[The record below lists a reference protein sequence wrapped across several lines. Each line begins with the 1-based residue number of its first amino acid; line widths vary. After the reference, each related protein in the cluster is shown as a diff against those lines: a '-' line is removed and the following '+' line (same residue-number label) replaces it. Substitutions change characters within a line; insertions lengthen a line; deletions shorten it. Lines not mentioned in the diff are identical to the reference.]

1 MNDPITSERDAL
13 IELVTDALGDLA
25 TFVTTDTQDARP
37 LPGKVAVYIQPP
49 DLAWPSWDDEPDITW
64 KAAVV
69 AGTPATQDA
78 ALDLLYQALR
88 RLAERQVN
96 ILEAKPV
103 GYQNSAGA
111 DLAAYL
117 VTFGTITI

>member
-1 MNDPITSERDAL
+1 MNDPITLERDAL
-13 IELVTDALGDLA
+13 IEQITDALGDLA
-25 TFVTTDTQDARP
+25 TFVTTDAQDARP

-49 DLAWPSWDDEPDITW
+49 DLAWPSWDADAPDITW

-69 AGTPATQDA
+69 AGTPATQGTS
-78 ALDLLYQALR
+78 LDLLYRALA
-88 RLAERQVN
+88 RLAAHQVN
-96 ILEAKPV
+96 IVKAEPV
-103 GYQNSAGA
+103 GYQNAAA